1 MGSLVKIK
9 PFIYHLHV
17 RVHTHTH
24 ADICVCAR
32 ARACVCARPRM
43 HARTWAEEGG
53 TDNALY

>member
-1 MGSLVKIK
+1 MGRLVKIK

-17 RVHTHTH
+17 RVHTHS
-24 ADICVCAR
+24 CRYMCAR
-32 ARACVCARPRM
+32 ARACVCARPCM